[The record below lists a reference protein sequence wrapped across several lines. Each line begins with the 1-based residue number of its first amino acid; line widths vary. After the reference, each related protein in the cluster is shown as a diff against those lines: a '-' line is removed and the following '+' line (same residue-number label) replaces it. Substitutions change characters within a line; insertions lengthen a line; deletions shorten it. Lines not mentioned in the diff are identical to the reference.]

1 MDAASNL
8 DVLLTPLPPS
18 LTECCQTSS
27 GSRNPADEL
36 SQAGE
41 QIQPQP
47 CIAAAA
53 GGVVPG
59 AGRADSRP
67 GAGVAGRAEKSRQC
81 HRPADSDQCQPGLR
95 TGDGCPGVL
104 IL

>member
-18 LTECCQTSS
+18 RTECCQTSS
-27 GSRNPADEL
+27 GSGNPADEL
-36 SQAGE
+36 GQAGE
-41 QIQPQP
+41 QVQPQP
-47 CIAAAA
+47 RIAAAA
-53 GGVVPG
+53 GGVITG

-67 GAGVAGRAEKSRQC
+67 GAGVAGRAEKSRQR
-81 HRPADSDQCQPGLR
+81 HRPADPDQCQPGFR
-95 TGDGCPGVL
+95 TGDGCQGDL